1 MPVVAIDMELIAPA
15 SRENSIAFEVPIAW
29 LVIPKDK
36 PLESGSLKLNNL
48 FNVGPNIAPKS
59 PVKITAAIKKLKG
72 IAPIRYI
79 AAKTGISKIL
89 KIVNLLGKFIFF
101 LRTSRNLWP

>member
-59 PVKITAAIKKLKG
+59 PVKITAAIVISG
-72 IAPIRYI
+72 IPPMLIEISFAN
-79 AAKTGISKIL
+79 AVVTDFGIKEII
-89 KIVNLLGKFIFF
+89 KE
-101 LRTSRNLWP
+101 